1 MSSTTESA
9 SNNGSGPGQ
18 SAQEELPSLYARVR
32 RGTLWSSLSTL
43 VLRLANISITAV
55 VAHILTPRDFGIFT
69 VALTAYAI
77 TASLGALGIASCL
90 VRADLDIDAM
100 APTMVTVSLTASAI
114 FAGAMAVFAPQIA
127 TALGSADGTGP
138 VRVMALTIFING
150 VFAVPGAQLTRD
162 FKQDKLFLANII
174 SLVPSTAALLLL
186 AELGN
191 GAMAFAWS
199 RVIAQFVMGYV
210 MFVFAPKHYKPGI
223 ARDAV
228 SVLFRF
234 GIPVSGANFVNYIL
248 LNVDYAFIGHLT
260 GAVALGIY
268 MLAFNLASAPGFLI
282 GNVINSVSMPA
293 FSRVKHDPELLKKA
307 LTSALRAVSL
317 ILMPMCGL
325 MIALARPLVLTL
337 YGTRWAASA
346 EVLSILSLYG
356 AISIVCVLFANMLT
370 SLGKAK
376 FILVVQLIWL
386 CALVPAMALGVHRNG
401 IVGAAMA
408 HIAVIGPFVLPSYLF
423 VLRRTTGV
431 RLAMLGKAILPSLL
445 AASVAALAASVTA
458 SRVASPLAQLVTG
471 LAVGGLVYVVAAAP
485 QCAVWLSQ
493 EKVAKLRALR
503 LFRLYDTAAH
513 IAKRPASSEPE
524 HGGQDGRHRAR
535 HAAGTRQTGSVAATP
550 TQAAASEGKGSGR
563 SRNLAIARRTTPLLR
578 SAAQAVPF
586 WRRPE
591 LAELLGWCG
600 EPGHVAVRLVTGEGG
615 AEKTRLAIELA
626 RVLRADGWQVLWVP
640 PGAGAEAVRE
650 VRWIRRPAVLLV
662 DYAETRTDILRLLAK
677 AADDLGGPDLR
688 VVLLARSAGEWWQKL
703 IGSADYQLGEMLTA
717 TQPIRLRP
725 SIIGPFSMKSPTRP

>member
-1 MSSTTESA
+1 
-9 SNNGSGPGQ
+9 
-18 SAQEELPSLYARVR
+18 
-32 RGTLWSSLSTL
+32 
-43 VLRLANISITAV
+43 
-55 VAHILTPRDFGIFT
+55 
-69 VALTAYAI
+69 
-77 TASLGALGIASCL
+77 
-90 VRADLDIDAM
+90 
-100 APTMVTVSLTASAI
+100 
-114 FAGAMAVFAPQIA
+114 
-127 TALGSADGTGP
+127 
-138 VRVMALTIFING
+138 
-150 VFAVPGAQLTRD
+150 
-162 FKQDKLFLANII
+162 
-174 SLVPSTAALLLL
+174 
-186 AELGN
+186 
-191 GAMAFAWS
+191 
-199 RVIAQFVMGYV
+199 
-210 MFVFAPKHYKPGI
+210 
-223 ARDAV
+223 
-228 SVLFRF
+228 
-234 GIPVSGANFVNYIL
+234 
-248 LNVDYAFIGHLT
+248 
-260 GAVALGIY
+260 
-268 MLAFNLASAPGFLI
+268 
-282 GNVINSVSMPA
+282 
-293 FSRVKHDPELLKKA
+293 LK
-307 LTSALRAVSL
+307 
-317 ILMPMCGL
+317 
-325 MIALARPLVLTL
+325 
-337 YGTRWAASA
+337 
-346 EVLSILSLYG
+346 
-356 AISIVCVLFANMLT
+356 
-370 SLGKAK
+370 
-376 FILVVQLIWL
+376 
-386 CALVPAMALGVHRNG
+386 
-401 IVGAAMA
+401 
-408 HIAVIGPFVLPSYLF
+408 
-423 VLRRTTGV
+423 RTTGV
-431 RLAMLGKAILPSLL
+431 RLTMLGKAILPSLL

-458 SRVASPLAQLVTG
+458 SQVASPLAQLVTG